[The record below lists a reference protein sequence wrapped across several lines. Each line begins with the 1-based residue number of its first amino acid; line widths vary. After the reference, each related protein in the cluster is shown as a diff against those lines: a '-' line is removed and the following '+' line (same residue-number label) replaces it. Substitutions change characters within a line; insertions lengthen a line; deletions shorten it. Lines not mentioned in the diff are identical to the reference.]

1 MTLNLTKLG
10 GPLDQMGRELAQ
22 REATSRQLLAL
33 ALQWLDAYSADVVS
47 LRARAEMARDTMGW
61 RGAIPTDEP
70 LQPAHPLPPHPPRL
84 GLVAA
89 DGSQIEPDR
98 HGAALYALINIGS
111 IVMELGTG
119 KTPQA
124 DSQPILYYTE
134 DDLYEDKR
142 LLQGNLLDT
151 RRDIGELEKLA
162 DLAAKVATRPVV
174 TLTDGTLLLWVL
186 DESPAARRK
195 ARLDRY
201 LACLDHLKREG
212 AAVAAFTSRPR
223 YADVV
228 NLLHLASLGEGFSSQ
243 QLEENPQE
251 GLTDRALFMF
261 LPPGERSALFV
272 SGTPVNAEYRRHD
285 PDHEILFFYMNVG
298 EEGYNEIARVEV
310 PRWVTTRRP
319 AGWSPA
325 DWPGDYRLLDL
336 IQAAIYAQCRP
347 TDGYPYVL
355 ARAHELALVSVE
367 EQRDLER
374 RVIAAMAQHGIWVRR
389 SEKARLKELTGSSRK
404 RHTL

>member
-1 MTLNLTKLG
+1 MTLNLTRLG

-22 REATSRQLLAL
+22 REDTYRQLLAM
-33 ALQWLDAYSADVVS
+33 ALQWLAAYSADVIP
-47 LRARAEMARDTMGW
+47 LRARAERARDIMGW
-61 RGAIPTDEP
+61 RGAIPADEQ
-70 LQPAHPLPPHPPRL
+70 LMSAHPLPPHPSRL

-119 KTPQA
+119 RTPQA
-124 DSQPILYYTE
+124 DSEPTLYYTE

-151 RRDIGELEKLA
+151 RRDIGELAKLA
-162 DLAAKVATRPVV
+162 ELAPKVATRPVV

-186 DESPAARRK
+186 DESPPARRK
-195 ARLDRY
+195 LRLGRY
-201 LACLDHLKREG
+201 LACLDRLKSEG
-212 AAVAAFTSRPR
+212 VAVAAFTSRPR

-228 NLLHLASLGEGFSSQ
+228 NLLHLASLGEDFGQ
-243 QLEENPQE
+243 QLEENPLE

-261 LPPGERSALFV
+261 LRPGERSALFA

-285 PDHEILFFYMNVG
+285 PDDEIFFFYMNVG
-298 EEGYNEIARVEV
+298 DEEYSEIARVEV
-310 PRWVTTRRP
+310 PRWVATQRL

-336 IQAAIYAQCRP
+336 IQAAIYAQCRL

-374 RVIAAMAQHGIWVRR
+374 RVITAMARHGIWARR
-389 SEKARLKELTGSSRK
+389 SEKARLKELTGSGRR

>member
-1 MTLNLTKLG
+1 VTLNLTKLG
-10 GPLDQMGRELAQ
+10 GPLDQMGKELAR
-22 REATSRQLLAL
+22 REDTYRQLLAL
-33 ALQWLDAYSADVVS
+33 ALQWLAAYSADVVP

-70 LQPAHPLPPHPPRL
+70 LLPTHPLPPHPPRV

-124 DSQPILYYTE
+124 DSEPTLYYTD
-134 DDLYEDKR
+134 DDLYEDRR

-151 RRDIGELEKLA
+151 RRDIGELAKLA
-162 DLAAKVATRPVV
+162 DLAAQVTTRPVV

-186 DESPAARRK
+186 DESPPARRK

-201 LACLDHLKREG
+201 LACLDRLKAAT

-228 NLLHLASLGEGFSSQ
+228 NLLHLASLGEGFGPQ
-243 QLEENPQE
+243 QLQENPLE

-261 LPPGERSALFV
+261 LPPGERSALFA
-272 SGTPVNAEYRRHD
+272 SGTPVNADYRRHD
-285 PDHEILFFYMNVG
+285 ADDEVLFFYMNVG
-298 EEGYNEIARVEV
+298 QQEQAEIARIEV
-310 PRWVTTRRP
+310 PRWVTTQRP
-319 AGWSPA
+319 AEWSPA
-325 DWPGDYRLLDL
+325 DWPDDYRLLDL
-336 IQAAIYAQCRP
+336 IQAAVYAQCRP

-367 EQRDLER
+367 EQRDLEM
-374 RVIAAMAQHGIWVRR
+374 RVIAAMARHGIWMRR
-389 SEKARLKELTGSSRK
+389 SEKARLKELTGSSRR